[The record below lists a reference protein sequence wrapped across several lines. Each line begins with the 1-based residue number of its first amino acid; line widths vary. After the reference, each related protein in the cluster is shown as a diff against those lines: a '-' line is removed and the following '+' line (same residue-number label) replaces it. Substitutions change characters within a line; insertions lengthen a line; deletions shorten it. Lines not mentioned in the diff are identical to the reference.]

1 MVFRGKKRKI
11 RTRIKKRQQGKG
23 FPIGLIASA
32 TAPLL
37 GEIARPIF
45 KTIFGREGE
54 KTMREKIL
62 LQRRVFPKKDT
73 LPNGKTF
80 YVKYERTSRRNLPS
94 NVTIRKNR
102 TNGPRQQRIRK
113 TQQGRSILGNIGKLG
128 AKLRASNLLKQGVSA
143 GTKTLSSDKGKRLID
158 EGIKQAPDLY
168 RFGTSKIKSENVRK
182 ALESDV
188 ANYIVEETQKKA
200 KKTLIICLVGNK
212 K

>member
-73 LPNGKTF
+73 LPNGQTF

-94 NVTIRKNR
+94 NVTIRKIEQMDQGSNR
-102 TNGPRQQRIRK
+102 
-113 TQQGRSILGNIGKLG
+113 LEKLN
-128 AKLRASNLLKQGVSA
+128 K
-143 GTKTLSSDKGKRLID
+143 
-158 EGIKQAPDLY
+158 
-168 RFGTSKIKSENVRK
+168 
-182 ALESDV
+182 
-188 ANYIVEETQKKA
+188 VE
-200 KKTLIICLVGNK
+200 VY
-212 K
+212 